1 MLWLVQMEN
10 ICCDCHEPSGSI
22 TLNSGILDRTLKR
35 LEASLENASLVWL
48 LAYATVAAISFAT
61 GWVSAGMTMDAIFA
75 PPRPPWI
82 TMNATAEQ
90 LRVTSP
96 DRRFDALIMQGKDPD
111 TQGPAWGVYIVSRGA
126 KVEEGG
132 LLSRMFTQPE
142 RILQASSIRGANLV
156 WQDPHL
162 LEVDYEGADIN
173 DFRNLWVPS
182 SSRGAFVVE
191 ITLHP
196 SAKDAD

>member
-1 MLWLVQMEN
+1 MTSSKSLYPHPQPMLWLVQMEN
-10 ICCDCHEPSGSI
+10 ICRDCHEPSGSI

-96 DRRFDALIMQGKDPD
+96 DRRFDALIMQGKDP
-111 TQGPAWGVYIVSRGA
+111 
-126 KVEEGG
+126 
-132 LLSRMFTQPE
+132 
-142 RILQASSIRGANLV
+142 
-156 WQDPHL
+156 HL